1 MKDILKNI
9 NKSLIIETAIYRA
22 GIYFNWFLFALVTS
36 FFIKTEL
43 TKGKLLS
50 LLLFIVIVYAI
61 RTGFKFLYKKIAN
74 DTYHDIK
81 HNIELNIFEKTKII
95 KSSNIEN
102 LDKEEFANKALEVSY
117 NITKII
123 FDLIEY
129 IIPCLI
135 GLIVLFM
142 FVNKV
147 SVLLGIVSL
156 IALITMLVFRY
167 NNPAYHEK
175 DNNSNY
181 NDLFKDYILKLETI
195 RKLNIFDFC
204 YKKLNDNK
212 ENDIVILKD
221 NSAILYNDLTF
232 SNLLVVYLFV
242 LIIVI
247 LLVENNMITAFGYMI
262 ALVVIMLK
270 LKKLLYMINPTI
282 SNINNTIKNLKDL
295 DKFFEE
301 RDELAYFTD
310 WKKIT
315 IKDGVYRYLDTN
327 KTIKIPEFE
336 LVKGDACGIIGKSG
350 EGKSTLLNVL
360 SGIYKFESGNIF
372 YDGTVDM
379 RYPEHIYISKEVK
392 TLNLVFVSQEVD
404 LFDLSIRDNLCL
416 GNIYTDENLIGLIKE
431 IGLTDWYNSLAK
443 GLDTYIDEKY
453 VVLNDDIVGKI
464 NIIRCI
470 VSNKDLLF
478 LDDPSYGMNIESE
491 KEVANMIKKYFKKH
505 AFIIVSHRPIFTTI
519 CKKTYFIKDHTL
531 LPKETLL

>member
-1 MKDILKNI
+1 MKDIFKNI

-22 GIYFNWFLFALVTS
+22 GIYFNWFLFAIVTS

-43 TKGKLLS
+43 TKGKLVS
-50 LLLFIVIVYAI
+50 LLLCIVIVYAI

-81 HNIELNIFEKTKII
+81 HNIELNIFEKTKMM
-95 KSSNIEN
+95 KSSNLEN
-102 LDKEEFANKALEVSY
+102 IDKEAFANKALEVSY

-123 FDLIEY
+123 SDVIEY
-129 IIPCLI
+129 IIPCII
-135 GLIVLFM
+135 GLIILFV
-142 FVNKV
+142 FINKV
-147 SVLLGIVSL
+147 SILLGIVSL
-156 IALITMLVFRY
+156 IALIAMLVFRY

-175 DNNSNY
+175 INNSNY
-181 NDLFKDYILKLETI
+181 NDLFKDYILKLDTI

-221 NSAILYNDLTF
+221 NGSILYNDLTF

-242 LIIVI
+242 LIIII
-247 LLVENNMITAFGYMI
+247 LLVESNMMTAFGFMI
-262 ALVVIMLK
+262 AIVVIMLK

-282 SNINNTIKNLKDL
+282 SNIIETVKNLKELDTYFQEREDL
-295 DKFFEE
+295 S
-301 RDELAYFTD
+301 YFND

-336 LVKGDACGIIGKSG
+336 LIKGDACGIIGKSG

-379 RYPEHIYISKEVK
+379 RYPEHIYISKDVK
-392 TLNLVFVSQEVD
+392 TLKFSL
-404 LFDLSIRDNLCL
+404 RDNLCL
-416 GNIYTDENLIGLIKE
+416 GNIYTDENLISLIKE
-431 IGLTDWYNSLAK
+431 IGLLDWYNSLAK

-453 VVLNDDIVGKI
+453 VILNDEIVGKI

-470 VSNKDLLF
+470 VSNKELLF

-491 KEVANMIKKYFKKH
+491 KEIANMIKKYFKKH

>member
-1 MKDILKNI
+1 MKDIFKNI
-9 NKSLIIETAIYRA
+9 NKSLILETAIYRA
-22 GIYFNWFLFALVTS
+22 GIYFNWFLFAIVTS

-43 TKGKLLS
+43 TKGKLIS
-50 LLLFIVIVYAI
+50 LLFVLILVYAI
-61 RTGFKFLYKKIAN
+61 RTGFKFLYKKVVN

-102 LDKEEFANKALEVSY
+102 LDKEAFADKALEVSY

-123 FDLIEY
+123 SDIIEY
-129 IIPCLI
+129 IIPCII
-135 GLIVLFM
+135 GLIILFG
-142 FVNKV
+142 FINKV
-147 SVLLGIVSL
+147 SLLLGILSFVCLVVLL
-156 IALITMLVFRY
+156 IFRY

-175 DNNSNY
+175 INNSNY
-181 NDLFKDYILKLETI
+181 NDLFKDYILKIDTI
-195 RKLNIFDFC
+195 RKLDIFDFC
-204 YKKLNDNK
+204 YKKLDENK

-221 NSAILYNDLTF
+221 NGSILYNDLTF
-232 SNLLVVYLFV
+232 SNLLVAFLFI
-242 LIIVI
+242 LIIAI
-247 LLVENNMITAFGYMI
+247 LLIESNMITAFGLMI
-262 ALVVIMLK
+262 ALIVIMLK
-270 LKKLLYMINPTI
+270 LKNLLYMINPTI
-282 SNINNTIKNLKDL
+282 SNIIETIKNLKVL
-295 DKFFEE
+295 DSYFSEREE
-301 RDELAYFTD
+301 LSYFND

-379 RYPEHIYISKEVK
+379 RYPENMYISKDVK
-392 TLNLVFVSQEVD
+392 TLK
-404 LFDLSIRDNLCL
+404 LSLRDNLCL
-416 GNIYTDENLIGLIKE
+416 GNVYTDEDLIDLIKE
-431 IGLTDWYNSLAK
+431 IGLTNWFNSLAK

-453 VVLNDDIVGKI
+453 VLLNEDIVGKI

-470 VSNKDLLF
+470 VSNKSLYL

-491 KEVANMIKKYFKKH
+491 KLIANMIKKYFKKD

-519 CKKTYFIKDHTL
+519 CKKTYFIKDHSL